1 MTKHYLSK
9 AQFDAEVF
17 KCLNCKSK
25 PCMNACPVNC
35 CPQEFIGHIKNND
48 FEKANELWDFSYEIL
63 FSPIRF
69 CNFSTELVFETNPFI
84 NNYSFSIN
92 LKEYLK
98 DDFSGF
104 FVGISPVSKINIGNL
119 SANNGYLNYGLG
131 FSFGFNKRINNKFHF
146 ETEGNITFCLY
157 DKNNT
162 MKVDLSTS
170 IQYLLF

>member
-1 MTKHYLSK
+1 MIKRKLIFFLVLFFSSCVFSNPILNRFSAGLSLY
-9 AQFDAEVF
+9 FDNE
-17 KCLNCKSK
+17 NISSK
-25 PCMNACPVNC
+25 EIHN
-35 CPQEFIGHIKNND
+35 FI
-48 FEKANELWDFSYEIL
+48 LVDFSYEIL

-146 ETEGNITFCLY
+146 ETEGIITFCLY

>member
-1 MTKHYLSK
+1 MIKRKLIIFLVLFFSSCVFPNPILNRFSAGLSLY
-9 AQFDAEVF
+9 FDNE
-17 KCLNCKSK
+17 NISSK
-25 PCMNACPVNC
+25 EIHN
-35 CPQEFIGHIKNND
+35 FI
-48 FEKANELWDFSYEIL
+48 LVDFSYEIL

-104 FVGISPVSKINIGNL
+104 FVGISPASKINIGNL

-131 FSFGFNKRINNKFHF
+131 FSFGFNKRINKKFHF
-146 ETEGNITFCLY
+146 ETEGIITFCLY

>member
-1 MTKHYLSK
+1 MIKRKLIIFLVLFFSSCVFSSPILNRFSAGLSLY
-9 AQFDAEVF
+9 FDNE
-17 KCLNCKSK
+17 NISSK
-25 PCMNACPVNC
+25 ENHN
-35 CPQEFIGHIKNND
+35 FI
-48 FEKANELWDFSYEIL
+48 LVDFSYEIL

-104 FVGISPVSKINIGNL
+104 FVGILPVSKINIGNL
-119 SANNGYLNYGLG
+119 SANDGYLNYGLG

-146 ETEGNITFCLY
+146 ETEGIITFCLY